1 MDPPAE
7 PVVTGNAPNSRPNS
21 SRAGSRNSVKFPT
34 SNPLPP
40 IGAKGDHQ
48 SKEESDSETDSIL
61 SDDEMGKG
69 DDDTR
74 STKSNI
80 SRVSSAS
87 LDKPGTGSARP
98 SIVRGFKREISVD
111 RDSDDERSSRRSVT
125 FSGDKSMASKETMEK
140 VTYDGRK
147 ITFITL
153 NTQTDWDWYQDHGEE
168 AKILTG
174 RSSTQSQHEDGRD
187 SPWSPTGKP
196 EEEDVIKPSPPTP
209 EEYGIPQLDLS
220 DSDSDS
226 SSDEDSYRR
235 HHEEEDYNYMPSI
248 GPPNILQYN
257 RESEKKEFD
266 VEDPDARL
274 IEDEVD
280 DDFPKDDRGLQYG
293 IFGGVCEF
301 CGHDIQPFPTLE
313 QQLNFPPDQ
322 LFCCDRYREFFDF
335 ATTTAF
341 SMAEEQKKNSKM
353 INIKSHGPFS
363 DKKAKKAAQ
372 ERAEKRMKDREM
384 ARRQQEVSG
393 MSTQSN
399 FMNSGAAASVA
410 RVRPGV
416 VPPQPIENRNTS
428 SREKSNL
435 SRSISNIVAQL
446 SDVDIPDHY
455 EVARQVKT
463 IKYQLSSQM
472 CLNEGWTIRPPSPV
486 LPDDDNDVFTP
497 EPLDPAMIADGKWR
511 ERPMIEKFYEDEQ
524 KFVTLFP
531 DGTGNVFYPSGNLAI
546 LVSSVKLGQYHY
558 VLHDDQPMPK
568 TLSTFD
574 PAGYGSC
581 YHTNGTVRLYL
592 DQMGGVELD
601 DTGAKKKKWS
611 WKDQET
617 HVHAPPFQPICFA
630 LNKNIAVRVM
640 GQENIAV
647 TFSAKQRSCRFNVG
661 TKLKLVAP
669 ENIPPK
675 EIDDNAIFLSEKKI
689 RVETLLDKVAT
700 LLKFPNSPKI
710 DKILPPLHL
719 TSKSLKTERMKKE
732 RADQITAQQN
742 KKPGKPIL
750 VVS

>member
-48 SKEESDSETDSIL
+48 PKEESDSETDSIL

-226 SSDEDSYRR
+226 
-235 HHEEEDYNYMPSI
+235 
-248 GPPNILQYN
+248 YN

-341 SMAEEQKKNSKM
+341 SMAEEQKKKSKM

-399 FMNSGAAASVA
+399 FMNF
-410 RVRPGV
+410 
-416 VPPQPIENRNTS
+416 
-428 SREKSNL
+428 
-435 SRSISNIVAQL
+435 
-446 SDVDIPDHY
+446 
-455 EVARQVKT
+455 ARQVKT

-497 EPLDPAMIADGKWR
+497 EPLDPAIIADGKWR

-568 TLSTFD
+568 VLSTFD

-630 LNKNIAVRVM
+630 LNKNMAVRVM

>member
-399 FMNSGAAASVA
+399 FMNF
-410 RVRPGV
+410 
-416 VPPQPIENRNTS
+416 
-428 SREKSNL
+428 
-435 SRSISNIVAQL
+435 
-446 SDVDIPDHY
+446 
-455 EVARQVKT
+455 ARQVKT

>member
-48 SKEESDSETDSIL
+48 PKEESDSETDSIL
-61 SDDEMGKG
+61 SDDDIGKG

-174 RSSTQSQHEDGRD
+174 RSKKFSLRSSISSRGSKGTQSQHEDGRD

-293 IFGGVCEF
+293 IFGGICEF

-341 SMAEEQKKNSKM
+341 SMAEEQKKKSKM

-372 ERAEKRMKDREM
+372 ERAEKRGRAYGQPWMKDREM

-399 FMNSGAAASVA
+399 FMNF
-410 RVRPGV
+410 
-416 VPPQPIENRNTS
+416 
-428 SREKSNL
+428 
-435 SRSISNIVAQL
+435 
-446 SDVDIPDHY
+446 
-455 EVARQVKT
+455 ARQVKT

-568 TLSTFD
+568 TISTFD

-630 LNKNIAVRVM
+630 LNKNMAVRVM

-675 EIDDNAIFLSEKKI
+675 EIDDNAIFLSEKKL

>member
-372 ERAEKRMKDREM
+372 ERAEKRGRAYGQPWMKDREM

-399 FMNSGAAASVA
+399 FMNF
-410 RVRPGV
+410 
-416 VPPQPIENRNTS
+416 
-428 SREKSNL
+428 
-435 SRSISNIVAQL
+435 
-446 SDVDIPDHY
+446 
-455 EVARQVKT
+455 ARQVKT

>member
-226 SSDEDSYRR
+226 
-235 HHEEEDYNYMPSI
+235 
-248 GPPNILQYN
+248 YN

-372 ERAEKRMKDREM
+372 ERAEKRGRAYGQPWMKDREM

>member
-1 MDPPAE
+1 
-7 PVVTGNAPNSRPNS
+7 
-21 SRAGSRNSVKFPT
+21 
-34 SNPLPP
+34 
-40 IGAKGDHQ
+40 
-48 SKEESDSETDSIL
+48 
-61 SDDEMGKG
+61 
-69 DDDTR
+69 
-74 STKSNI
+74 
-80 SRVSSAS
+80 
-87 LDKPGTGSARP
+87 
-98 SIVRGFKREISVD
+98 
-111 RDSDDERSSRRSVT
+111 
-125 FSGDKSMASKETMEK
+125 KSMASKETMEK

-226 SSDEDSYRR
+226 
-235 HHEEEDYNYMPSI
+235 
-248 GPPNILQYN
+248 YN

-416 VPPQPIENRNTS
+416 VPPQPI
-428 SREKSNL
+428 
-435 SRSISNIVAQL
+435 
-446 SDVDIPDHY
+446 
-455 EVARQVKT
+455 VARQVKT

-568 TLSTFD
+568 VLSTFD

>member
-174 RSSTQSQHEDGRD
+174 RSS
-187 SPWSPTGKP
+187 KP

-372 ERAEKRMKDREM
+372 ERAEKRGRAYGQPWMKDREM

>member
-1 MDPPAE
+1 MVLKDRTIGIQHPPY
-7 PVVTGNAPNSRPNS
+7 VY
-21 SRAGSRNSVKFPT
+21 
-34 SNPLPP
+34 L
-40 IGAKGDHQ
+40 
-48 SKEESDSETDSIL
+48 L
-61 SDDEMGKG
+61 
-69 DDDTR
+69 
-74 STKSNI
+74 
-80 SRVSSAS
+80 SSAS

-125 FSGDKSMASKETMEK
+125 FSGDKSMASKQTMEK

-153 NTQTDWDWYQDHGEE
+153 NTQTDWEWYQDHGEE

-174 RSSTQSQHEDGRD
+174 RTSTQSQHEDGRD

-209 EEYGIPQLDLS
+209 EDYGIPQLDLS

-226 SSDEDSYRR
+226 
-235 HHEEEDYNYMPSI
+235 
-248 GPPNILQYN
+248 YN

-274 IEDEVD
+274 AEDEVD

-313 QQLNFPPDQ
+313 QQLNYPPDQ

-341 SMAEEQKKNSKM
+341 SMAEEQKKKSKM
-353 INIKSHGPFS
+353 INIKAHGPFS

-372 ERAEKRMKDREM
+372 ERAEKRRAAYQPWMKDREM

-393 MSTQSN
+393 MTTQSN
-399 FMNSGAAASVA
+399 FMNSRAAPSVA
-410 RVRPGV
+410 RVGGPGIA
-416 VPPQPIENRNTS
+416 PQPI
-428 SREKSNL
+428 
-435 SRSISNIVAQL
+435 
-446 SDVDIPDHY
+446 
-455 EVARQVKT
+455 VARQVKT

-511 ERPMIEKFYEDEQ
+511 ERPMIEKFYDDEQ

-592 DQMGGVELD
+592 DQFGGVELD

-630 LNKNIAVRVM
+630 LNKNMAVRVM

-689 RVETLLDKVAT
+689 KVETLLDKVAT

>member
-40 IGAKGDHQ
+40 IGA
-48 SKEESDSETDSIL
+48 
-61 SDDEMGKG
+61 KG

-125 FSGDKSMASKETMEK
+125 FSGDKSMASKQTMEK

-153 NTQTDWDWYQDHGEE
+153 NTQTDWEWYQDHGEE

-174 RSSTQSQHEDGRD
+174 RTSTQSQHEDGRD
-187 SPWSPTGKP
+187 SPWSQTGKP

-209 EEYGIPQLDLS
+209 EDYGIPQLDLS

-235 HHEEEDYNYMPSI
+235 HEEDDYNYMPSI

-274 IEDEVD
+274 AEDEVD

-313 QQLNFPPDQ
+313 QQLNYPPDQ

-341 SMAEEQKKNSKM
+341 SMAEEQKKKSKM
-353 INIKSHGPFS
+353 INIKAHGPFS

-393 MSTQSN
+393 MTTQSN
-399 FMNSGAAASVA
+399 FMNF
-410 RVRPGV
+410 
-416 VPPQPIENRNTS
+416 
-428 SREKSNL
+428 
-435 SRSISNIVAQL
+435 
-446 SDVDIPDHY
+446 
-455 EVARQVKT
+455 ARQVKT

-511 ERPMIEKFYEDEQ
+511 ERPMIEKFYDDEQ

-592 DQMGGVELD
+592 DQFGGVELD

-630 LNKNIAVRVM
+630 LNKNMAVRVM

-689 RVETLLDKVAT
+689 KVETLLDKVAT

>member
-48 SKEESDSETDSIL
+48 TKEESDSETDSIL
-61 SDDEMGKG
+61 SDDEIGKG

-125 FSGDKSMASKETMEK
+125 FSGDKSMASKQTMEK

-153 NTQTDWDWYQDHGEE
+153 NTQTDWEWYQDHGEE

-174 RSSTQSQHEDGRD
+174 RTSTQSQHEDGRD

-209 EEYGIPQLDLS
+209 EDYGIPQLDLS

-226 SSDEDSYRR
+226 
-235 HHEEEDYNYMPSI
+235 
-248 GPPNILQYN
+248 YN

-274 IEDEVD
+274 AEDEVD

-313 QQLNFPPDQ
+313 QQLNYPPDQ

-341 SMAEEQKKNSKM
+341 SMAEEQKKKSKM
-353 INIKSHGPFS
+353 INIKAHGPFS

-372 ERAEKRMKDREM
+372 ERAEKRRAAYQPWMKDREM

-393 MSTQSN
+393 MTTQSN
-399 FMNSGAAASVA
+399 FMNSRAAPSVA
-410 RVRPGV
+410 RVGGPGIA
-416 VPPQPIENRNTS
+416 PQPI
-428 SREKSNL
+428 
-435 SRSISNIVAQL
+435 
-446 SDVDIPDHY
+446 
-455 EVARQVKT
+455 VARQVKT

-511 ERPMIEKFYEDEQ
+511 ERPMIEKFYDDEQ

-592 DQMGGVELD
+592 DQFGGVELD

-630 LNKNIAVRVM
+630 LNKNMAVRVM

-689 RVETLLDKVAT
+689 KVETLLDKVAT

>member
-48 SKEESDSETDSIL
+48 PKEESDSETDSIL
-61 SDDEMGKG
+61 SDDEIGKG

-125 FSGDKSMASKETMEK
+125 FSGDKSMASKQTMEK

-153 NTQTDWDWYQDHGEE
+153 NTQTDWEWYQDHGEE

-174 RSSTQSQHEDGRD
+174 RTS
-187 SPWSPTGKP
+187 KP
-196 EEEDVIKPSPPTP
+196 EEEDVIKPSPPPP
-209 EEYGIPQLDLS
+209 EDYGIPQLDLS

-235 HHEEEDYNYMPSI
+235 HEEEDYNYMPSI

-274 IEDEVD
+274 ADDEVD

-313 QQLNFPPDQ
+313 QQLNYPPDQ

-341 SMAEEQKKNSKM
+341 SMAEEQKKKSKM
-353 INIKSHGPFS
+353 INIKAHGPFS

-393 MSTQSN
+393 MTTQSN
-399 FMNSGAAASVA
+399 FMNSRAAPSVA
-410 RVRPGV
+410 RIGGPGIA
-416 VPPQPIENRNTS
+416 PQPI
-428 SREKSNL
+428 
-435 SRSISNIVAQL
+435 
-446 SDVDIPDHY
+446 
-455 EVARQVKT
+455 VARQVKT

-511 ERPMIEKFYEDEQ
+511 ERPMIEKFYDDEQ

-592 DQMGGVELD
+592 DQFGGVELD

-630 LNKNIAVRVM
+630 LNKNMAVRVM

-689 RVETLLDKVAT
+689 KVETLLDKVAT

>member
-48 SKEESDSETDSIL
+48 PKEESDSETDSIL

-226 SSDEDSYRR
+226 
-235 HHEEEDYNYMPSI
+235 
-248 GPPNILQYN
+248 YN

-341 SMAEEQKKNSKM
+341 SMAEEQKKKSKM

-399 FMNSGAAASVA
+399 FMNF
-410 RVRPGV
+410 
-416 VPPQPIENRNTS
+416 
-428 SREKSNL
+428 
-435 SRSISNIVAQL
+435 
-446 SDVDIPDHY
+446 
-455 EVARQVKT
+455 ARQVKT

-568 TLSTFD
+568 VLSTFD

-630 LNKNIAVRVM
+630 LNKNMAVRVM

>member
-48 SKEESDSETDSIL
+48 PKEESDSETDSIL
-61 SDDEMGKG
+61 SDDDIGKG

-174 RSSTQSQHEDGRD
+174 RSS
-187 SPWSPTGKP
+187 KP

-226 SSDEDSYRR
+226 
-235 HHEEEDYNYMPSI
+235 
-248 GPPNILQYN
+248 YN

-293 IFGGVCEF
+293 IFGGICEF

-341 SMAEEQKKNSKM
+341 SMAEEQKKKSKM

-372 ERAEKRMKDREM
+372 ERAEKRGRAYGQPWMKDREM

-410 RVRPGV
+410 RGRPGV
-416 VPPQPIENRNTS
+416 APPQPI
-428 SREKSNL
+428 
-435 SRSISNIVAQL
+435 
-446 SDVDIPDHY
+446 
-455 EVARQVKT
+455 VARQVKT

-568 TLSTFD
+568 TISTFD

-630 LNKNIAVRVM
+630 LNKNMAVRVM

-675 EIDDNAIFLSEKKI
+675 EIDDNAIFLSEKKL

>member
-1 MDPPAE
+1 MVLKDRTIGIQHPPY
-7 PVVTGNAPNSRPNS
+7 VY
-21 SRAGSRNSVKFPT
+21 
-34 SNPLPP
+34 L
-40 IGAKGDHQ
+40 
-48 SKEESDSETDSIL
+48 L
-61 SDDEMGKG
+61 
-69 DDDTR
+69 
-74 STKSNI
+74 
-80 SRVSSAS
+80 SSAS

-125 FSGDKSMASKETMEK
+125 FSGDKSMASKQTMEK

-153 NTQTDWDWYQDHGEE
+153 NTQTDWEWYQDHGEE

-174 RSSTQSQHEDGRD
+174 RTSTQSQHEDGRD

-196 EEEDVIKPSPPTP
+196 EEEDVIEPSPPTP
-209 EEYGIPQLDLS
+209 EDYGIPQLDLS

-226 SSDEDSYRR
+226 
-235 HHEEEDYNYMPSI
+235 
-248 GPPNILQYN
+248 YN

-274 IEDEVD
+274 AEDEVD

-313 QQLNFPPDQ
+313 QQLNYPPDQ

-341 SMAEEQKKNSKM
+341 SMAEEQKKKSKM
-353 INIKSHGPFS
+353 INIKAHGPFS

-372 ERAEKRMKDREM
+372 ERAEKRRAAYQPWMKDREM

-393 MSTQSN
+393 MTTQSN
-399 FMNSGAAASVA
+399 FMNSRAAPSVA
-410 RVRPGV
+410 RVGGPGIA
-416 VPPQPIENRNTS
+416 PQPI
-428 SREKSNL
+428 
-435 SRSISNIVAQL
+435 
-446 SDVDIPDHY
+446 
-455 EVARQVKT
+455 VARQVKT

-511 ERPMIEKFYEDEQ
+511 ERPMIEKFYDDEQ

-592 DQMGGVELD
+592 DQFGGVELD

-630 LNKNIAVRVM
+630 LNKNMAVRVM

-689 RVETLLDKVAT
+689 KVETLLDKVAT

>member
-48 SKEESDSETDSIL
+48 PKEESDSETDSIL

-196 EEEDVIKPSPPTP
+196 EEED
-209 EEYGIPQLDLS
+209 
-220 DSDSDS
+220 

-341 SMAEEQKKNSKM
+341 SMAEEQKKKSKM

-399 FMNSGAAASVA
+399 FMNF
-410 RVRPGV
+410 
-416 VPPQPIENRNTS
+416 
-428 SREKSNL
+428 
-435 SRSISNIVAQL
+435 
-446 SDVDIPDHY
+446 
-455 EVARQVKT
+455 ARQVKT

-568 TLSTFD
+568 VLSTFD

-630 LNKNIAVRVM
+630 LNKNMAVRVM

>member
-1 MDPPAE
+1 
-7 PVVTGNAPNSRPNS
+7 
-21 SRAGSRNSVKFPT
+21 
-34 SNPLPP
+34 
-40 IGAKGDHQ
+40 
-48 SKEESDSETDSIL
+48 
-61 SDDEMGKG
+61 
-69 DDDTR
+69 
-74 STKSNI
+74 
-80 SRVSSAS
+80 SSAS

-226 SSDEDSYRR
+226 
-235 HHEEEDYNYMPSI
+235 
-248 GPPNILQYN
+248 YN

-399 FMNSGAAASVA
+399 FMNF
-410 RVRPGV
+410 
-416 VPPQPIENRNTS
+416 
-428 SREKSNL
+428 
-435 SRSISNIVAQL
+435 
-446 SDVDIPDHY
+446 
-455 EVARQVKT
+455 ARQVKT

-568 TLSTFD
+568 VLSTFD

>member
-48 SKEESDSETDSIL
+48 TKEESDSETDSIL
-61 SDDEMGKG
+61 SDDEIGKG

-125 FSGDKSMASKETMEK
+125 FSGDKSMASKQTMEK

-153 NTQTDWDWYQDHGEE
+153 NTQTDWEWYQDHGEE

-174 RSSTQSQHEDGRD
+174 RTS
-187 SPWSPTGKP
+187 KP

-209 EEYGIPQLDLS
+209 EDYGIPQLDLS

-235 HHEEEDYNYMPSI
+235 HEEDDYNYMPSI

-274 IEDEVD
+274 AEDEVD

-313 QQLNFPPDQ
+313 QQLNYPPDQ

-341 SMAEEQKKNSKM
+341 SMAEEQKKKSKM
-353 INIKSHGPFS
+353 INIKAHGPFS

-393 MSTQSN
+393 MTTQSN
-399 FMNSGAAASVA
+399 FMNF
-410 RVRPGV
+410 
-416 VPPQPIENRNTS
+416 
-428 SREKSNL
+428 
-435 SRSISNIVAQL
+435 
-446 SDVDIPDHY
+446 
-455 EVARQVKT
+455 ARQVKT

-511 ERPMIEKFYEDEQ
+511 ERPMIEKFYDDEQ

-592 DQMGGVELD
+592 DQFGGVELD

-630 LNKNIAVRVM
+630 LNKNMAVRVM

-689 RVETLLDKVAT
+689 KVETLLDKVAT